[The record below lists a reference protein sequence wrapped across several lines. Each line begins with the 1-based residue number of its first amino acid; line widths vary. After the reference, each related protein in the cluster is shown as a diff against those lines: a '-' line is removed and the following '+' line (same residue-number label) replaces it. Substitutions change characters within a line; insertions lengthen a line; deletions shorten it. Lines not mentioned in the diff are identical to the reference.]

1 MRYIV
6 KRRSIGRIVAL
17 VCALTIATGPVLAAA
32 AMPSQAK
39 VPVGTRVTLALKGWL
54 SSKDANVGDT
64 FEATLTEDIS
74 SEGQVVI
81 PAGAI
86 FVGRVAGVERASG
99 LSKSGKLTL
108 VIDKLVSGD
117 GRSAAAP
124 GSVTGLEE
132 GGEIK
137 GENKS
142 AKKAAIGG
150 GIGGIL
156 GAIVGGTT
164 GLLVGLAV
172 GAGGAIAAGKGEN
185 VTLPEGTRLL
195 VKFDQ
200 EVDVT
205 WGWRPQ
211 S

>member
-1 MRYIV
+1 
-6 KRRSIGRIVAL
+6 
-17 VCALTIATGPVLAAA
+17 
-32 AMPSQAK
+32 MPQQR
-39 VPVGTRVTLALKGWL
+39 VPAGARTTLALTGWL
-54 SSKDANVGDT
+54 SSEDANVGDT
-64 FEATLTEDIS
+64 FEAVLLEDLS
-74 SEGQVVI
+74 VEGQVAV

-86 FVGRVAGVERASG
+86 FIGRVADVQRGKA
-99 LSKSGKLTL
+99 LSKSGKMTL
-108 VIDKLVSGD
+108 IIDKLVSGD

-124 GSVTGLEE
+124 GSVTGLED
-132 GGEIK
+132 GSEIK
-137 GENKS
+137 GDEKTGE
-142 AKKAAIGG
+142 KAAIGG

-172 GAGGAIAAGKGEN
+172 GAGGAIAAGRGKD

-200 EVDVT
+200 EVNVT

-211 S
+211 NS